1 MTEREINQ
9 KVAEEICS
17 TNRLNGQVFQ
27 QDECVGL
34 LDGKVVVVAKDL
46 KTVFDAV
53 RSLDSNPTRG
63 MAFQVRPLLPDCI
76 R

>member
-1 MTEREINQ
+1 MSEREINQ
-9 KVAEEICS
+9 KVAEEICN
-17 TNRLNGQVFQ
+17 TYRLNGQEFHEG
-27 QDECVGL
+27 ECVGL

-53 RSLDSNPTRG
+53 RSLDSNPARG
-63 MAFQVRPLLPDCI
+63 MAFEVRPLLPDFI